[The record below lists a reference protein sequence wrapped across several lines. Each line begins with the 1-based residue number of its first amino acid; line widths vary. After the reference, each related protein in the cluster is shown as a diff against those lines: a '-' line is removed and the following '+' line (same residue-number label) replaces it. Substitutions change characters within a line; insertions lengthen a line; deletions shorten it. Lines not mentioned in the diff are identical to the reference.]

1 MFLTRIIVSQQLCR
15 SFTRSLYIQGQSPE
29 AKVRE
34 YFYYID
40 HQGMVGLT
48 SAFQIHKRSL
58 SILSDTT
65 KEARNFYE
73 YTRSVL

>member
-34 YFYYID
+34 YFYFID
-40 HQGMVGLT
+40 HQGMVGLIL
-48 SAFQIHKRSL
+48 AFRIVYRDAVKF
-58 SILSDTT
+58 SIPGGQ
-65 KEARNFYE
+65 A
-73 YTRSVL
+73 VMWWA